1 MTVLCLARIV
11 DLGFS
16 LNGVILT
23 YSNLIRYNI
32 GFLILSGMIY
42 FILLVNLLPEM
53 GMLGAAISYFVVI
66 MFFNL
71 AKHILIKVRWQLD
84 PLNFNLLKVVAIA
97 VVTFLTT
104 WFLPQL
110 NNPWI
115 AMAINSTV
123 IVSIYFLG
131 LLFLKPSEDI
141 ELMIHNI
148 KARILK

>member
-42 FILLVNLLPEM
+42 FILLVNLLPKM

-71 AKHILIKVRWQLD
+71 AKHILIKLRWQLD

-110 NNPWI
+110 NNPWL
-115 AMAINSTV
+115 AMAVNSTV
-123 IVSIYFLG
+123 IVSIYFFG
-131 LLFLKPSEDI
+131 LLLLKPSEDI